1 MIMGVFDVFR
11 CLHHSVEQF
20 YGAND
25 DRYKR
30 VTQSL
35 PSLNLIDYS
44 SILSFLGKVRPQR
57 VRRTNTMT
65 IVPPTVSTVMLGSP
79 SIMS

>member
-1 MIMGVFDVFR
+1 
-11 CLHHSVEQF
+11 
-20 YGAND
+20 
-25 DRYKR
+25 
-30 VTQSL
+30 
-35 PSLNLIDYS
+35 
-44 SILSFLGKVRPQR
+44 VRPQR